1 MMSILRNESGSLQWN
16 RLWVLGLGFTTVA
29 LLFVL
34 FMSAAWSDAL
44 KGKSISG
51 SKLHNEGVSYVL
63 VIDAGSS
70 GTRMNA
76 FTLTRKA
83 KHHQSRKEYV
93 KSMDSVPKLKQIPPD
108 RAADKVPKRS
118 TELRRAYKRV
128 ETEPGL
134 ATFSDAVSGI
144 ESTVL
149 EPLLRWAEAVI
160 PKRLWSNTPVFLFG
174 TAGMRRLD
182 KEQQRVLLKEC
193 RKILDSSGFLFKP
206 EWARV
211 IQGIDEGV
219 YGWVALNAQKE
230 LLGSQKTM
238 GALDLGGSSLEVTFD
253 VGHGET
259 VSKNDFVEVNL
270 GGKLYRLH
278 TQSIPHAGLDDA
290 FQRSVSLLEPNK
302 ESQKDMPKIKHP
314 CLHTGFK
321 GVLDRIALDG
331 NDPTWN
337 KIELVG
343 DPDDERCDKLAE
355 DVVSA
360 LPPCKNGKSCTIMST
375 KPHQTAKFAAL
386 SGFFV
391 VKHFY
396 GLDKKS
402 GVREIEKITDKF
414 CSKPWSDVSKSHK
427 GEMAV
432 ETYCFRGEYVHA
444 LLEKGL
450 KLEDKELMLGYQ
462 SPGWP
467 LGAALVEAQRALAS
481 VSDTFSLP
489 GSSHTMQS
497 LMFRTFLGIAGG
509 AILSLGT
516 SYILIRT
523 WQHILLRNISDRV
536 TKMSRKSSHKSASS
550 RNLKNSSS
558 FNSLEA
564 GESQDMAFMGRLS
577 GNGMSRSQTHKKLNS
592 LSA

>member
-1 MMSILRNESGSLQWN
+1 MGILRNESGSLQWN

-34 FMSAAWSDAL
+34 FMSAAWSDSL
-44 KGKSISG
+44 KDNSTIG
-51 SKLHNEGVSYVL
+51 SRLHNGGVSYVL

-76 FTLTRKA
+76 FTLTHKA
-83 KHHQSRKEYV
+83 KHQQSRKEYG
-93 KSMDSVPKLKQIPPD
+93 KSVDYVPKLKQIPPD

-118 TELRRAYKRV
+118 TETRRAYKRV

-134 ATFSDAVSGI
+134 ASFSGAVGGI

-149 EPLLRWAEAVI
+149 EPLLQWAKAVV
-160 PKRLWSNTPVFLFG
+160 PKKMWSSTPVFLFG

-182 KEQQRVLLKEC
+182 EEEQKIILKEC
-193 RKILDSSGFLFKP
+193 RKVLDSSGFLFKP
-206 EWARV
+206 DWARV
-211 IQGIDEGV
+211 IRGIDEGV
-219 YGWVALNAQKE
+219 YGWVALNAQEE

-253 VGHGET
+253 VGHGQT
-259 VSKNDFVEVNL
+259 GPTKNDLVDLKL
-270 GGKLYRLH
+270 GGKSYRLH
-278 TQSIPHAGLDDA
+278 TQSISHAGLDDA
-290 FQRSVSLLEPNK
+290 FQRSVLLLEPNK
-302 ESQKDMPKIKHP
+302 DSQKGPPIVKHP
-314 CLHTGFK
+314 CLHAGFK
-321 GVLDRIALDG
+321 GELDRISLDG
-331 NDPTWN
+331 KDPTWK

-343 DPDDERCDKLAE
+343 DPHDERCDELAE
-355 DVVSA
+355 EVVST
-360 LPPCKNGKSCTIMST
+360 LPPCNGKSCTIMSS

-396 GLDKKS
+396 GLDKSS
-402 GVREIEKITDKF
+402 GVRDMEKITDKF
-414 CSKPWSDVSKSHK
+414 CSRPWADVSKSHK

-432 ETYCFRGEYVHA
+432 ETYCFRGEYVQA

-450 KLEDKELMLGYQ
+450 KLEDKGIVLGYQ

-467 LGAALVEAQRALAS
+467 LGAALVEAQRALAK
-481 VSDTFSLP
+481 VSDTFSLSNT
-489 GSSHTMQS
+489 GSHTMQS
-497 LMFRTFLGIAGG
+497 LLLRTLLGIAGG
-509 AILSLGT
+509 AVLSLGA

-536 TKMSRKSSHKSASS
+536 SKMSRKNSHKSASS
-550 RNLKNSSS
+550 RNLKSSPS
-558 FNSLEA
+558 FGTLEA
-564 GESQDMAFMGRLS
+564 GESQDMSFMGRLS

-592 LSA
+592 LAA